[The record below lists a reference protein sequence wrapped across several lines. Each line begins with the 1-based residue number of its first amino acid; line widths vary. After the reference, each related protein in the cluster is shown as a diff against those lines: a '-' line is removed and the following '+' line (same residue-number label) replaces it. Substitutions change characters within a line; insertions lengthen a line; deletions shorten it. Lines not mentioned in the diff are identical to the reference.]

1 MEKERLHNFLKD
13 DLGKLKENVD
23 ILIDL
28 CNNHLGHTMEKEF
41 SDDLY
46 NNPVDKIDE
55 FFHYW
60 EQHIDKLK

>member
-1 MEKERLHNFLKD
+1 MEKERLHNFLTD

-28 CNNHLGHTMEKEF
+28 CNNYLGNTLEKEF
-41 SDDLY
+41 NDKE
-46 NNPVDKIDE
+46 NPIDNIDN
-55 FFHYW
+55 FFSYW